1 MRRLSNIPLDRLSN
15 AYSDGQNP
23 GGAVDFSTV
32 GMNAAFTPPW
42 DPQAMQRMAPTVPV
56 PNDLIGHAVMNHSQ
70 WGPWL
75 DAIGAGQPGGVRIAG
90 GFGNM
95 TEPTQ
100 GLQAAGPSAQER
112 NQRLAQMQN
121 QSQQAA
127 NWYPNAKSYPY
138 NPYPGQ

>member
-1 MRRLSNIPLDRLSN
+1 MFGPLQGLQQYPFQNIDT
-15 AYSDGQNP
+15 ATD
-23 GGAVDFSTV
+23 
-32 GMNAAFTPPW
+32 NAAFAPPW
-42 DPQAMQRMAPTVPV
+42 QVGGGASGVPV
-56 PNDLIGHAVMNHSQ
+56 PSSLIGKAIMNHSQ

-75 DAIGAGQPGGVRIAG
+75 DAIGASQPGGVRVAG
-90 GFGNM
+90 GFGNK